1 MKFLTDLLPPPFC
14 CVDRAGPPDC
24 SSSSEGYPSSLVW
37 WLLSSELELLSVT
50 GKGSFGCE
58 GVADFFEGLKGCGC
72 VFGWGGGSFLVL
84 VWEVDGIN
92 CDCVDAGLGFWA
104 EVGGSFVDFGWD
116 IDGDGCDCGGGGL
129 GLWAE
134 VGGICDGVE
143 DSLLLVD
150 GGRGCF

>member
-14 CVDRAGPPDC
+14 CVDAAAPPDG
-24 SSSSEGYPSSLVW
+24 SSSEGYPSSLVW

-50 GKGSFGCE
+50 GKGSSGCE
-58 GVADFFEGLKGCGC
+58 GAADFLEGLKGCAC
-72 VFGWGGGSFLVL
+72 VFGRGGGSFFVF
-84 VWEVDGIN
+84 VWDVDDIDF
-92 CDCVDAGLGFWA
+92 DCGGAGLDLWA
-104 EVGGSFVDFGWD
+104 EVGGSFIDFVWD
-116 IDGDGCDCGGGGL
+116 LDGDGCDCGGGGL

-143 DSLLLVD
+143 DLLLLVD